1 MDLNLVEDDEQEKA
15 RKWWMENRAP
25 IISGVVLGLSIIIG
39 FNWWGEHKTGRAEAA
54 SLLYQEMLKNDIQG
68 NRITLQAINAGQ
80 QIIDDY
86 DDTAYSGKAALILAS
101 IAFDN
106 KDIEEAREKLH
117 WAIDNSS
124 QFETVHTARLRLASI
139 LMIDGK
145 LDESLELLSVE
156 HMEGFESHYY
166 EMRGDV
172 YLRLKQTD
180 KARDAYR
187 AAIDGLSA
195 GSMYE
200 PVLKMK
206 LDAIAMGA
214 SS

>member
-1 MDLNLVEDDEQEKA
+1 VDLNLVEDDDQEKA

-25 IISGVVLGLSIIIG
+25 IISGVVLGLSIIVG
-39 FNWWGEHKTGRAEAA
+39 FNWWGEYKTGRGEAA
-54 SLLYQEMLKNDIQG
+54 SLLYQEMLKNDVVG
-68 NRITLQAINAGQ
+68 NRVTVRAVTAGQ

-86 DDTAYSGKAALILAS
+86 ADTAYSGKAALILAR
-101 IAFDN
+101 IAYDN
-106 KDIEEAREKLH
+106 KNINGAKEKLQ
-117 WAIDNSS
+117 WAIDNSG

-166 EMRGDV
+166 EMRGDI
-172 YLRLKQTD
+172 YLRQKQLA

-206 LDAIAMGA
+206 LDAIATGL